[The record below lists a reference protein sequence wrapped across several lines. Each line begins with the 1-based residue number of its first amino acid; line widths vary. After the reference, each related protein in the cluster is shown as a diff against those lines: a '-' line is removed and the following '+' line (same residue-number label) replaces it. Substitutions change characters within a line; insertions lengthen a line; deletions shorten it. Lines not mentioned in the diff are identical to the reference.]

1 MDVAPERAA
10 ALSVRHGVTY
20 YFCARTCK
28 ERFDNDPEYF
38 VRAEGQLPTY
48 ARELYEALEALS
60 SMFYGPRAPGS
71 IRRDLTAGEWDAI
84 RLVGRQGECMMRE
97 LASGCGVALSTM
109 TGMVD
114 RLVKKGV
121 MERRHSETDRRVV
134 LITLTGRGKLVYAER
149 LDADMR
155 LVLTMLQALQ
165 PDEQQALVSLVHKI
179 VHSLSAA
186 EADGSASQETQ
197 HVHATP

>member
-1 MDVAPERAA
+1 
-10 ALSVRHGVTY
+10 
-20 YFCARTCK
+20 
-28 ERFDNDPEYF
+28 
-38 VRAEGQLPTY
+38 
-48 ARELYEALEALS
+48 
-60 SMFYGPRAPGS
+60 
-71 IRRDLTAGEWDAI
+71 
-84 RLVGRQGECMMRE
+84 MMRE

-186 EADGSASQETQ
+186 EADGSPSQETQ